1 MCPVQNNRAYV
12 FDSSNLF
19 IHHFPK
25 TTCLLCKNVQLRKQM
40 NFTVVG
46 SDRHYMQVQE
56 EMISLRLSNCSKTQY
71 SKLGWSKTISTGTIE
86 IN

>member
-1 MCPVQNNRAYV
+1 
-12 FDSSNLF
+12 
-19 IHHFPK
+19 
-25 TTCLLCKNVQLRKQM
+25 M